1 MEKHP
6 KNGQSNLENNAF
18 GRPALLDIKTHYNSI
33 ILRQYGIGTMA
44 NRTMKQN
51 RDSIN
56 KLSHITLA
64 YNYLI
69 YSEGDDIMH

>member
-1 MEKHP
+1 MAKAIL
-6 KNGQSNLENNAF
+6 KNNAF
-18 GRPALLDIKTHYNSI
+18 GRPAVLDIQTHYNST

-51 RDSIN
+51 RDSRN
-56 KLSHITLA
+56 KLSHITLT